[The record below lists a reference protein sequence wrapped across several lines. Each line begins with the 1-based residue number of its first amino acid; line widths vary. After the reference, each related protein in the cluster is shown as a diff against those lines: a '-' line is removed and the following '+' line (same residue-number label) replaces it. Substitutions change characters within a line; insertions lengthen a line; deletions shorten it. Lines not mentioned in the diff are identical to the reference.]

1 MPRPLTDFFLSA
13 KLVHYQ
19 RTKSEIIKYA
29 FRKDIMADTQLNQPT
44 LTPRAPQ
51 QRLLTADD
59 LAKQPDNG
67 TRYELVKGVLQK
79 MPPAG
84 FEHGI
89 RAAEIGSKLNV
100 YVKTHKLGYV
110 CGAET
115 GFKIAQNPDTVRAPD
130 AAFVSQASIERQGI
144 VSGYWEGA
152 PDLAVEVISPGD
164 TYAEVAEKVEEW
176 LTAGCR
182 MVWVINPRRETIE
195 VYRPNA
201 DFTILRG
208 TDTLDGDDVVEGF
221 QCQVQDIFA

>member
-1 MPRPLTDFFLSA
+1 
-13 KLVHYQ
+13 
-19 RTKSEIIKYA
+19 
-29 FRKDIMADTQLNQPT
+29 MADTQLNQPKPA
-44 LTPRAPQ
+44 LSAAQ
-51 QRLLTADD
+51 HNLLTADD
-59 LAKQPDNG
+59 LAKQPDDG

-84 FEHGI
+84 FEYGI
-89 RAAEIGSKLNV
+89 CAAEIGSKLNV

-130 AAFVSQASIERQGI
+130 AAFVGQVAIEQQGI
-144 VSGYWEGA
+144 VRGYWEGA

-182 MVWVINPRRETIE
+182 MVWVINPRRATVE
-195 VYRPNA
+195 VYRSNE
-201 DFTILRG
+201 DFTVLHG
-208 TDTLDGDDVVEGF
+208 ADTLDGGDVVEGF
-221 QCQVQDIFA
+221 RCQVQDIFV

>member
-1 MPRPLTDFFLSA
+1 
-13 KLVHYQ
+13 
-19 RTKSEIIKYA
+19 
-29 FRKDIMADTQLNQPT
+29 MADTPLNQPT
-44 LTPRAPQ
+44 PASKALRHN
-51 QRLLTADD
+51 LLTADD

-144 VSGYWEGA
+144 VRGYWEGA

-176 LTAGCR
+176 LTAGCQ
-182 MVWVINPRRETIE
+182 
-195 VYRPNA
+195 
-201 DFTILRG
+201 
-208 TDTLDGDDVVEGF
+208 DGVGY
-221 QCQVQDIFA
+221 

>member
-1 MPRPLTDFFLSA
+1 MGPNQPRPALPAAQHS
-13 KLVHYQ
+13 
-19 RTKSEIIKYA
+19 
-29 FRKDIMADTQLNQPT
+29 
-44 LTPRAPQ
+44 
-51 QRLLTADD
+51 LLTADD
-59 LAKQPDNG
+59 LAKQPDDG

-89 RAAEIGSKLNV
+89 CAAEIGSKLNV

-115 GFKIAQNPDTVRAPD
+115 GFRIAQNPDTVRAPD
-130 AAFVSQASIERQGI
+130 AAFVAQASIERQGI
-144 VSGYWEGA
+144 VRGYWEGA

-182 MVWVINPRRETIE
+182 MVWVINPRRETVE
-195 VYRPNA
+195 VYRSNE
-201 DFTILRG
+201 DFIILRG
-208 TDTLDGDDVVEGF
+208 TDTLDGGDVVEGF

>member
-1 MPRPLTDFFLSA
+1 
-13 KLVHYQ
+13 
-19 RTKSEIIKYA
+19 
-29 FRKDIMADTQLNQPT
+29 MADTQLNHPKPK
-44 LTPRAPQ
+44 LPAA
-51 QRLLTADD
+51 QRNLLTDDD
-59 LAKQPDNG
+59 LAKQPDDG

-89 RAAEIGSKLNV
+89 CAAEIGSKLNV

-130 AAFVSQASIERQGI
+130 ASFVCQASIERQGI
-144 VSGYWEGA
+144 VKGYWEGA

-176 LTAGCR
+176 LIAGCA
-182 MVWVINPRRETIE
+182 MVWVINPRRETVE
-195 VYRPNA
+195 VYRSNE
-201 DFTILRG
+201 DFTVLRG
-208 TDTLDGDDVVEGF
+208 TDILDGGDVVEGF
-221 QCQVQDIFA
+221 RCQVQDIFV

>member
-1 MPRPLTDFFLSA
+1 
-13 KLVHYQ
+13 
-19 RTKSEIIKYA
+19 
-29 FRKDIMADTQLNQPT
+29 MADTQLNQPT

-182 MVWVINPRRETIE
+182 MVWGINPRRETIE